1 MLDFQELI
9 LLRTKVLEGM
19 RRAELLEQFI
29 VIDTAGNFGVV
40 DDFSNIPIEGSLEI
54 KEKSK
59 LMPKAVEENWTIFFE
74 HDPLNQ
80 ACKVHFDGKHF
91 RLKKSVIISE

>member
-1 MLDFQELI
+1 MINFTFI
-9 LLRTKVLEGM
+9 FSLLLLFCFEKKVK
-19 RRAELLEQFI
+19 
-29 VIDTAGNFGVV
+29 V
-40 DDFSNIPIEGSLEI
+40 

-74 HDPLNQ
+74 HDPLHQ